1 MALIEVQPAKVYWA
15 ITAATSN
22 ISSRSGLSLTIGG
35 IAVDTDGMR
44 VLLTNQTNP
53 MENGIW
59 IARSGAWDQYFPST
73 KGNTAVYVRKGTNRG
88 IAFSADWDAGEASSW
103 WIN

>member
-53 MENGIW
+53 MENGIGSLGVALGTSASPRPKGILRCMSGRAQ
-59 IARSGAWDQYFPST
+59 IAALLSPPI
-73 KGNTAVYVRKGTNRG
+73 GTRG
-88 IAFSADWDAGEASSW
+88 RLRAGG
-103 WIN
+103 